1 MLSSSLS
8 DAIGFRSA
16 SFTEQIHLIMLFS
29 VLSSLFRSSVVSAQV
44 SLPYRSLVQV
54 SCDAHCNTSI
64 GNDWQMASEL

>member
-54 SCDAHCNTSI
+54 SSDAHCNTSI